1 MSSLIFNHITSRVGR
16 AGGANLMLP
25 VFAIMLVLL
34 VQAFSLPLLKAILVS
49 GFFVCCLFVGVRS
62 YVTTLARIDFL
73 EDRIQMLLA
82 VYRREIVYSSIRSVE
97 LSRST
102 FWPILHI
109 KIRAKTFA
117 QSISLSIKGPETPLG
132 SLQECSAR
140 LAEEFRAKGIE
151 TNVRYW
157 GGSN

>member
-25 VFAIMLVLL
+25 VFAILLVLL
-34 VQAFSLPLLKAILVS
+34 VETFSLTGLKAILVG
-49 GFFVCCLFVGVRS
+49 GFLVCCLFVGVRS

-97 LSRST
+97 VSRST
-102 FWPILHI
+102 FWPVLHV

-117 QSISLSIKGPETPLG
+117 QGILLSIKGPETPLG

-140 LAEEFRAKGIE
+140 LAEEFRAKKIE
-151 TNVRYW
+151 TIVRYW